1 MMGWFLTL
9 LSFRLAMLWTL
20 NPRVSFGGS
29 APVSWLSTK
38 SMTLIS
44 AYDCLGQ
51 AVQYGKELLRLCPA
65 RQQAVTI
72 LFNLRTVRI
81 VVVSRRASSS
91 SLHVEASNTVAMDT
105 SGPSFIWSAAVTA
118 HSSSTLPWS
127 LAKALV
133 APLPACS
140 TPAKYCAKIFKPTR
154 DSRFDEFRNEKAFL
168 KATRLARLIGGRRW
182 TKKNTP
188 GTALCSRGGG
198 KKEGGIPEDKQQEQY
213 AGSIW
218 FAADSVLTGLLAN
231 WELKEDTGDLVSAS
245 TDLESMVKTIASMT
259 VPGACT
265 FLTRC
270 RAKLQGKPLTPEM
283 IWKVWPHPSTNGAH
297 IL

>member
-1 MMGWFLTL
+1 MILSTTFEDLVLVDKSKSGKANCTNDGLVPDTFILPVGHALDAKSSRELWWKRSSFLVEYKKYDVDQRIRLLGPSCSVRFEHGSDGHIRAFLHLVRGCHGALEFYTPVVVGQGIGCARQGATHGQDAWRL
-9 LSFRLAMLWTL
+9 LLYGLSFHGRVGKWRHF
-20 NPRVSFGGS
+20 PR
-29 APVSWLSTK
+29 APRQLS
-38 SMTLIS
+38 I
-44 AYDCLGQ
+44 AP
-51 AVQYGKELLRLCPA
+51 R
-65 RQQAVTI
+65 
-72 LFNLRTVRI
+72 
-81 VVVSRRASSS
+81 SSS
-91 SLHVEASNTVAMDT
+91 PREILAST
-105 SGPSFIWSAAVTA
+105 S
-118 HSSSTLPWS
+118 
-127 LAKALV
+127 
-133 APLPACS
+133 
-140 TPAKYCAKIFKPTR
+140 
-154 DSRFDEFRNEKAFL
+154 
-168 KATRLARLIGGRRW
+168 
-182 TKKNTP
+182 
-188 GTALCSRGGG
+188 

>member
-9 LSFRLAMLWTL
+9 LSCRLAMLWTL

-72 LFNLRTVRI
+72 LFNLRTVRM

-127 LAKALV
+127 LAKALG
-133 APLPACS
+133 APDKERR
-140 TPAKYCAKIFKPTR
+140 TGKMHGDYCFMVSLSMGVLGSGAT
-154 DSRFDEFRNEKAFL
+154 SR
-168 KATRLARLIGGRRW
+168 
-182 TKKNTP
+182 
-188 GTALCSRGGG
+188 
-198 KKEGGIPEDKQQEQY
+198 
-213 AGSIW
+213 
-218 FAADSVLTGLLAN
+218 VLH
-231 WELKEDTGDLVSAS
+231 AS
-245 TDLESMVKTIASMT
+245 
-259 VPGACT
+259 
-265 FLTRC
+265 
-270 RAKLQGKPLTPEM
+270 
-283 IWKVWPHPSTNGAH
+283 
-297 IL
+297 